1 MNASSPV
8 SSRVLTLP
16 NLISFARIA
25 LIPVFV
31 TLIVRPSTTTAGLV
45 MFALVLATDWV
56 DGTIARRTGQVSRL
70 GQILD
75 PVADRVAIAAGLIAL
90 VVRDVFPLWA
100 ALLILVRD
108 AAVLLVGAYALRRR
122 RTRIDVRWIGK
133 AATFQLMVAVP
144 AIAWGAL
151 DLPPA
156 AAATVVGWLAYA
168 VGIVEYYIA
177 GWTYIGDLRR
187 ALAAREE

>member
-1 MNASSPV
+1 MNGSSPV

-70 GQILD
+70 GQILG
-75 PVADRVAIAAGLIAL
+75 PVADRVGCVGPAAGRGRHRRGLARL
-90 VVRDVFPLWA
+90 RG
-100 ALLILVRD
+100 RHRG
-108 AAVLLVGAYALRRR
+108 VLHRG
-122 RTRIDVRWIGK
+122 
-133 AATFQLMVAVP
+133 M
-144 AIAWGAL
+144 
-151 DLPPA
+151 DLH
-156 AAATVVGWLAYA
+156 
-168 VGIVEYYIA
+168 
-177 GWTYIGDLRR
+177 R
-187 ALAAREE
+187 